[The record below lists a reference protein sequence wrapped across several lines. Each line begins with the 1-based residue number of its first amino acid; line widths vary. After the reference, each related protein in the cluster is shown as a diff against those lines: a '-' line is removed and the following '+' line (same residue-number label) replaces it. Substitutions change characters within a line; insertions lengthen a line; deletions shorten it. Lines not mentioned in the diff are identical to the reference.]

1 MNRPDAISGFTLTPD
16 CPSEAI
22 LDAYELKESVAP
34 AQASHIG
41 ACSTCIARLDER
53 KSAFSA
59 LDRAAMINALH
70 IKTAGLSSPVK
81 KPLFGRA
88 IAALSF
94 AAALGLGAFIL
105 VRPPLETDPDRELGT
120 RHKGSIG
127 FEVFVER
134 DGVVQRAIGGSEF
147 KPGDRLRFEVDLPN
161 PAHVLIVGVEADG
174 SLYNTYPATASV
186 ASAVA
191 LPEGSDQVLPGAVEL
206 DEKLGS
212 ETLHLVA
219 CEQAF
224 DSRSIAERSGKIVFP
239 EGCVESRFVLKKV
252 D

>member
-1 MNRPDAISGFTLTPD
+1 MNRPDAISGFMLTPE

-22 LDAYELKESVAP
+22 LDAYELKESLA
-34 AQASHIG
+34 AAHATHIG
-41 ACSTCIARLDER
+41 GCSACTARLEER
-53 KSAFSA
+53 KSAFMA
-59 LDRAAMINALH
+59 LDRQAMINALH
-70 IKTAGLSSPVK
+70 LKTAGAATPVK
-81 KPLFGRA
+81 KPFFGRA

-94 AAALGLGAFIL
+94 AAALGLGAL
-105 VRPPLETDPDRELGT
+105 VFMKPPLDPGT

-134 DGVVQRAIGGSEF
+134 DGVVQRAVGGSEF

-191 LPEGSDQVLPGAVEL
+191 LPEGVDQVLPGAVEL
-206 DEKLGS
+206 DEKLGR

-219 CEQAF
+219 CERAF
-224 DSRSIAERSGKIVFP
+224 DSRSIAENDGKIIFP